1 MSSEAYV
8 DVQDAAAPTKKMRTI
23 QNTVGG
29 NTVQSE
35 TIVLSTDGADKYD
48 AREVPDLTAS
58 GTLSC
63 TNQTLQLSIV
73 GRSGASA
80 VLVYNSGTSSVL
92 FDVSNDGTSWIS
104 AGVWDG
110 SLMRISATASGT
122 FQFLDLAGMQYVR
135 VRANVVFS
143 ANVTVS
149 LRATYGGNFSDPR
162 TIQKSGSTIGPNYG
176 GNIGGWTGSTFA
188 LVQALATNP
197 VGTESGLIVRNI
209 PSGTQTVAQNLLGAT
224 DNPDVTVN
232 HSGTLPTDVTDRLAR
247 LLGQVQGDTPS
258 GSADAN
264 NPVKIGG
271 VANTGLPSAVSS
283 SQRANLL
290 TDVYGRPRATDERPK
305 LLGLYYVESGNLTV
319 QASAHAATAGFF
331 WLINPVGSTVTVY
344 LRSVGFVW

>member
-92 FDVSNDGTSWIS
+92 FDVSSDGTNWIS

-110 SLMRISATASGT
+110 SLMRTSATGSGT

-135 VRANVVFS
+135 ARANVVFS
-143 ANVTVS
+143 SNVTVT
-149 LRATYGGNFSDPR
+149 LRATNGGNFSDPR
-162 TIQKSGSTIGPNYG
+162 TIQKSGSTVSPSYG
-176 GNIGGWTGSTFA
+176 QNLGGWTGSLFNLVNA
-188 LVQALATNP
+188 LTSNP
-197 VGTESGLIVRNI
+197 VGTESGLVVRNI
-209 PSGTQTVAQNLLGAT
+209 PSGTQTS
-224 DNPDVTVN
+224 DPI
-232 HSGTLPTDVTDRLAR
+232 DR
-247 LLGQVQGDTPS
+247 
-258 GSADAN
+258 
-264 NPVKIGG
+264 
-271 VANTGLPSAVSS
+271 
-283 SQRANLL
+283 
-290 TDVYGRPRATDERPK
+290 
-305 LLGLYYVESGNLTV
+305 
-319 QASAHAATAGFF
+319 
-331 WLINPVGSTVTVY
+331 
-344 LRSVGFVW
+344 